1 MNEIEQVGGFEIFR
15 EKQTELLLL
24 DVKNQHGDFWKEEKK
39 KEKEKLN
46 QKKIFETQVK
56 KLVLHCN
63 SA

>member
-46 QKKIFETQVK
+46 QKKIFET
-56 KLVLHCN
+56 
-63 SA
+63 